1 MGMKSLTLEEI
12 KEILRVEI
20 RKQILWAHHVN
31 EGTSEH
37 DIHNRMNSLSSVSDQ
52 EHSLMKKIANDEKSY
67 DKELDGKLTSIL
79 ESLEIDA
86 STKSVAYKQLRRHFK
101 SLYLL
106 RYDWARSLIKKSGRV
121 DDDFRREADEMLSLN
136 LYTDLVKDRRA
147 IRDERNNEEEI
158 IQSQNDRKEQID
170 DSSSLESTP
179 LSEVIDSYLDE
190 KSYDNEKTADK
201 IEHALRMLV
210 EDFGDIAINRINSA
224 RVKLFKHHLRHL
236 PSRRNQLAIY
246 RDKSFHELVLMGEKN
261 IIRAKDRLSTTSVN
275 DILGFLSTFFKWAT
289 QNGYT
294 DRNFFEGVKI
304 QKKRRTHVRDER
316 ARYTDKQ
323 ISKLFDSK
331 TYLEYTI
338 QRNNIAYYWVPLI
351 ALFSGCRINEI
362 CSLYLD
368 NIIKLKGKNSGRDI
382 WCFNLLEEEYRSDK
396 RLKNSSSRRII
407 PIHDEI
413 LNLDFLEFVNIL
425 ERKKRD
431 RLFEELKS
439 YKGHNYANSVQRFW
453 NERYTRDLGIE
464 TDANEKRVTFHS
476 LRHVVADTLKQAN
489 VDTKFINEHQGHSQG
504 NIDLDRYGKNY
515 DAEIL
520 YENCTKEIVYES
532 SRGRKIDFSGLK
544 VDWGKFFNTAF

>member
-1 MGMKSLTLEEI
+1 MICQNLNRITIELFAEIRMGMRSLTLEEI

-79 ESLEIDA
+79 ESLEIDS
-86 STKSVAYKQLRRHFK
+86 STKTVAYKQLRRHFK

-121 DDDFRREADEMLSLN
+121 DDDFRREADEMLSLD
-136 LYTDLVKDRRA
+136 LYTDLKREKRLIKDQ
-147 IRDERNNEEEI
+147 I
-158 IQSQNDRKEQID
+158 IQSHNIISEEID
-170 DSSSLESTP
+170 ESSSLESTS
-179 LSEVIDSYLDE
+179 LSTVIDAYLDE

-201 IEHALRMLV
+201 IEHALKMLV

-224 RVKLFKHHLRHL
+224 KVNLFKQHLQLL

-275 DILGFLSTFFKWAT
+275 DTLGFLGTFFKWTT

-338 QRNNIAYYWVPLI
+338 ERNNFAYYWVPLI

-382 WCFNLLEEEYRSDK
+382 WCFNLLEEEHRSDK
-396 RLKNSSSRRII
+396 RLKNSASRRII
-407 PIHDEI
+407 PIPDEI
-413 LNLDFLEFVNIL
+413 LNLNF
-425 ERKKRD
+425 
-431 RLFEELKS
+431 
-439 YKGHNYANSVQRFW
+439 
-453 NERYTRDLGIE
+453 
-464 TDANEKRVTFHS
+464 
-476 LRHVVADTLKQAN
+476 
-489 VDTKFINEHQGHSQG
+489 
-504 NIDLDRYGKNY
+504 
-515 DAEIL
+515 
-520 YENCTKEIVYES
+520 
-532 SRGRKIDFSGLK
+532 
-544 VDWGKFFNTAF
+544 

>member
-1 MGMKSLTLEEI
+1 MGMKSLTVEEI

-20 RKQILWAHHVN
+20 RKQILWAHHVK

-52 EHSLMKKIANDEKSY
+52 EQSLMKKIANDEKSY
-67 DKELDGKLTSIL
+67 DKELDGKLSSIL
-79 ESLEIDA
+79 ESLEIDS

-106 RYDWARSLIKKSGRV
+106 RYDWARSLIKKSGRE
-121 DDDFRREADEMLSLN
+121 DDDFRREAGEMLSLD
-136 LYTDLVKDRRA
+136 LYKDLVKERRA
-147 IRDERNNEEEI
+147 IRDESISEEEI
-158 IQSQNDRKEQID
+158 IQSQRESAEQID

-224 RVKLFKHHLRHL
+224 KVNLFKQHLRHL
-236 PSRRNQLAIY
+236 PSRRNQIAIY

-261 IIRAKDRLSTTSVN
+261 NIKAKDRLSTTSIN
-275 DILGFLSTFFKWAT
+275 DTLGFLGTFFKWTT

-294 DRNFFEGVKI
+294 DKNFFEGVKI
-304 QKKRRTHVRDER
+304 SRSKHRHAREER
-316 ARYTDKQ
+316 GRYSDKQ
-323 ISKLFDSK
+323 IFKLFSAD

-338 QRNNIAYYWVPLI
+338 EKNNFAYYWVPLI
-351 ALFSGCRINEI
+351 CLFSGCRINEI

-368 NIIKLKGKNSGRDI
+368 NVIKIKGKDSGKDI
-382 WCFNLLEEEYRSDK
+382 YCFNLVYEENRPQK
-396 RLKNSSSRRII
+396 VLKTLSSRRII

-413 LNLDFLEFVNIL
+413 LNLDFLEFLKLLKRNKRR
-425 ERKKRD
+425 ERI
-431 RLFEELKS
+431 FQELKA
-439 YKGHNYANSVQRFW
+439 YKGNNFANSVQRFW
-453 NERYTRDLGIE
+453 NERYTRDLSIE
-464 TDANEKRVTFHS
+464 KDSQGRRLSFMS
-476 LRHVVADTLKQAN
+476 LRHAVADTLKQAN
-489 VDTKFINEHQGHSQG
+489 VETKFINEHQGHSQG
-504 NIDLDRYGKNY
+504 NIDLDRYGKHY

-520 YENCTKEIVYES
+520 YENCTKRIVYES

-544 VDWGKFFNTAF
+544 VDWGRMLKVF

>member
-1 MGMKSLTLEEI
+1 MGMRSLTLEEI
-12 KEILRVEI
+12 KKILRVEI

-79 ESLEIDA
+79 ESLEIDS
-86 STKSVAYKQLRRHFK
+86 STKTVAYKQLRRHFK

-106 RYDWARSLIKKSGRV
+106 RYDWARSLIKKSGRE
-121 DDDFRREADEMLSLN
+121 DDDFKKEADEMLSLD
-136 LYTDLVKDRRA
+136 LYTDLDREKRVIKDQ
-147 IRDERNNEEEI
+147 I
-158 IQSQNDRKEQID
+158 IQSHNISSEEID
-170 DSSSLESTP
+170 ESSSLESTS
-179 LSEVIDSYLDE
+179 LSTVIDAYLDE
-190 KSYDNEKTADK
+190 KSYDNEKTAEK
-201 IEHALRMLV
+201 IEHALKMLV
-210 EDFGDIAINRINSA
+210 EDFGEIAINRINSA
-224 RVKLFKHHLRHL
+224 KVNLFKQHLQLL

-246 RDKSFHELVLMGEKN
+246 RDKSFHELVMMGEKN
-261 IIRAKDRLSTTSVN
+261 IIRTKDRLSTTSVN
-275 DILGFLSTFFKWAT
+275 DTLGFLGTFFKWTT

-368 NIIKLKGKNSGRDI
+368 NIIKLKDKNSGRDI
-382 WCFNLLEEEYRSDK
+382 WCFNLLEEEHRSDK
-396 RLKNSSSRRII
+396 RLKNSASRRIV

-413 LNLDFLEFVNIL
+413 LNLDFLKFVKIL
-425 ERKKRD
+425 ERKKNE

-464 TDANEKRVTFHS
+464 TDDDGKRVTFHS
-476 LRHVVADTLKQAN
+476 LRHAVADTLKQAN
-489 VDTKFINEHQGHSQG
+489 VDTKFINEHKGHSQG

-520 YENCTKEIVYES
+520 YENCTKKIVYES
-532 SRGRKIDFSGLK
+532 SRGRRIDFSSLR
-544 VDWGKFFNTAF
+544 VDWDKIYF

>member
-20 RKQILWAHHVN
+20 RKQILWAHHVK

-67 DKELDGKLTSIL
+67 DRELDGKLTSIL
-79 ESLEIDA
+79 ESLEIDS
-86 STKSVAYKQLRRHFK
+86 STKTVAYKQLRRHFK

-106 RYDWARSLIKKSGRV
+106 RYDWARSLIKKSGRE
-121 DDDFRREADEMLSLN
+121 DDDFRREADEMLSLD
-136 LYTDLVKDRRA
+136 LYKDLVKDRRA
-147 IRDERNNEEEI
+147 FGDERINEEEI
-158 IQSQNDRKEQID
+158 IQSQNEGAEEID
-170 DSSSLESTP
+170 ESSSLESTS
-179 LSEVIDSYLDE
+179 LSKVIDAYLDE

-224 RVKLFKHHLRHL
+224 KVNQFKRHVQLL
-236 PSRRNQLAIY
+236 PSRRNLLAIY

-261 IIRAKDRLSTTSVN
+261 IIRAKDKLSTTSVN
-275 DILGFLSTFFKWAT
+275 DILGFLSTFFKWTT

-338 QRNNIAYYWVPLI
+338 ERNNIAYYWVPLI

-382 WCFNLLEEEYRSDK
+382 WCFNLLEEEHRSDK
-396 RLKNSSSRRII
+396 RLKNSASRRIV

-425 ERKKRD
+425 EQKKRD

-464 TDANEKRVTFHS
+464 TNADGKRVTFHS
-476 LRHVVADTLKQAN
+476 LRHAVADTLKQAN

-520 YENCTKEIVYES
+520 YENCTKKIVYES

-544 VDWGKFFNTAF
+544 VDWKKIF

>member
-1 MGMKSLTLEEI
+1 MGMRSLTLEEI

-136 LYTDLVKDRRA
+136 LYTDLVKDRRT

-210 EDFGDIAINRINSA
+210 EDFGDIAINRINST
-224 RVKLFKHHLRHL
+224 RVKLFKQNLRHL
-236 PSRRNQLAIY
+236 PSRRNQIAIY

-464 TDANEKRVTFHS
+464 TDADGKRVTFHS
-476 LRHVVADTLKQAN
+476 LRHAVADTLKQAN
-489 VDTKFINEHQGHSQG
+489 VETKFINEHQGHSQG

-520 YENCTKEIVYES
+520 YENCTKKIVYES
-532 SRGRKIDFSGLK
+532 SRGRKINFSALK
-544 VDWGKFFNTAF
+544 VDWGKYLK